1 MSGAHDSDNHASNAS
16 SQKLPGRGKG
26 REYVAPHAQHK
37 FVPQPFTRLI
47 RVHALMA
54 AGEAAMA
61 VALADSLF
69 LSITPGEA
77 RSRVLLFLGISFAP
91 FVVLAQ
97 FIGPVIDRIPGG
109 RRLLVTIIAV
119 IRAVVMLLMVSQ
131 LDSLLLFPLAFLAMV
146 LSKTYT
152 VSKSALVPSLL
163 RSEKDLVQANAKLG
177 VTAGIVGFVAAVP
190 AGLLSVISPK
200 LSLVFG
206 AIVFALSAAN
216 ALRLPKRPVAGDEP
230 AEAEIRELHQPGVV
244 IAVSAMSLVRASV
257 GFVFFH
263 LAFWFADPQRAE
275 VIGLATNGRWTQMRY
290 HFGPQFGTMWFGIA
304 VSMAAVGSLAGN
316 MSARRLGQIERI
328 EYLIV
333 GGLVLI
339 GASGVFTALTAT
351 TVTALLLMMAVNYAA
366 AVSNMAFE
374 TIVQRDAPD
383 ANRGRALANYYTR
396 FQLMWVAAGII
407 PVLLTLPGAVG
418 FAIVAGIGFAGA
430 GVYWVGLRQMSMGL
444 EPLPLRHHVRERLR
458 RRR

>member
-1 MSGAHDSDNHASNAS
+1 M
-16 SQKLPGRGKG
+16 
-26 REYVAPHAQHK
+26 
-37 FVPQPFTRLI
+37 
-47 RVHALMA
+47 MA

-109 RRLLVTIIAV
+109 RRLLVTLIAA
-119 IRAVVMLLMVSQ
+119 IRAIVMVLMVSQ

-146 LSKTYT
+146 LNKTYA

-163 RSEKDLVQANAKLG
+163 RSERDLVQANAKLG

-190 AGLLSVISPK
+190 AGVLSVLSPK
-200 LSLVFG
+200 LTLLFG
-206 AIVFALSAAN
+206 AIIFGLAAAN
-216 ALRLPKRPVAGDEP
+216 ALRLPKRSIAGEAP

-257 GFVFFH
+257 GFIFFH

-275 VIGLATNGRWTQMRY
+275 VVGLATNGRWTQMRY

-304 VSMAAVGSLAGN
+304 VSMAAIGSLFGN
-316 MSARRLGQIERI
+316 MSARRLSRVERI

-339 GASGVFTALTAT
+339 GAAGVFTALTST
-351 TVTALLLMMAVNYAA
+351 TVTALLLMMFVNYAA

-407 PVLLTLPGAVG
+407 PVLLELPGAVG
-418 FAIVAGIGFAGA
+418 FAIIAGIGFAGA
-430 GVYWVGLRQMSMGL
+430 GVYWVGLRQMAQGL
-444 EPLPLRHHVRERLR
+444 DPLPLRHQVRDRLKR
-458 RRR
+458 RR